1 MGSEWRGWVEMSVGS
16 GQRRGGV
23 DCRKIG
29 WVEGRPWGVQRC
41 EGEGM
46 EGEGKGWMKAGRRL
60 RQGRGGREPGEMHGA
75 AQQEV

>member
-46 EGEGKGWMKAGRRL
+46 EGEGKGWREAIETGKGS
-60 RQGRGGREPGEMHGA
+60 RGPGEMNGA
-75 AQQEV
+75 AQREV